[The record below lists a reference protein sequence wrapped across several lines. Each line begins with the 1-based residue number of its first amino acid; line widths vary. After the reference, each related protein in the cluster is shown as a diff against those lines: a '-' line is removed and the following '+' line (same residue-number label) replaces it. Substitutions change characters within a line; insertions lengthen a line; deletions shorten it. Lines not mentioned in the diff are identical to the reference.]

1 MQHGDDGER
10 GAAGPAARRR
20 ASPGAAAASSSAAGS
35 ELSAASTSS
44 SSSSPSTGVGA
55 AQRAIPLGFLGR
67 WLASEVGVIDEG
79 TRLQDGVF
87 AVTVTK
93 CVHISRQNVV
103 TELPQLMRVEY
114 DDHGHPGFYLKVR
127 LHEHISLF
135 QKDERKRKGFFSG
148 RDASEIRDGRVTI
161 STTSPAACLPVM
173 RLAAFRPSC
182 RADQSVACRTARISR
197 PIAGIA
203 IRCCGG

>member
-1 MQHGDDGER
+1 MDTTLVLCVVQVLQYHGGHLSCNKALFLRRGHHNSRATIFSPGFFPFGLTMQHGDDGER

-67 WLASEVGVIDEG
+67 WLASEVGVFDEG

-93 CVHISRQNVV
+93 CVHISRQKVV

-135 QKDERKRKGFFSG
+135 QKDER
-148 RDASEIRDGRVTI
+148 
-161 STTSPAACLPVM
+161 
-173 RLAAFRPSC
+173 
-182 RADQSVACRTARISR
+182 
-197 PIAGIA
+197 
-203 IRCCGG
+203 